1 MKCRNVDNTS
11 FGARLTTD
19 RYAQAGKKLRKY
31 LENGI
36 IEFEKQTKN
45 KEGCMTLRQLDDL
58 DDSPEAVFFFWNSKT
73 APRHYDGYMFNKS
86 PQIAYTTRDFLK
98 HLITDKTP
106 KEQASIFE
114 SIFDTLQVIPKKIT
128 KNERNNADFMSSLRE
143 QIFEKLGKNKDLL
156 SPMFKHITDSMP
168 NGKKITIEDIDF

>member
-1 MKCRNVDNTS
+1 MKGKNMKCRNIDNTS

-31 LENGI
+31 LGNGI

-73 APRHYDGYMFNKS
+73 APRHYDICLIKV
-86 PQIAYTTRDFLK
+86 LK
-98 HLITDKTP
+98 LHIQQ
-106 KEQASIFE
+106 EIF
-114 SIFDTLQVIPKKIT
+114 
-128 KNERNNADFMSSLRE
+128 
-143 QIFEKLGKNKDLL
+143 
-156 SPMFKHITDSMP
+156 
-168 NGKKITIEDIDF
+168 